1 MHPVKCIP
9 VVMQFLLLMRSLY
22 NLWIYWDIIAFGHY
36 LCISDNKHISVSK
49 ASVSRCIHKVTNA
62 LCEKK
67 NDFIKFPNTEALQ
80 SQIHEDFNVY
90 CGIPTVIGAI
100 DGTQILI
107 QKPTCDD
114 WYQYLNRKSK
124 TAINVGVS
132 SHL

>member
-1 MHPVKCIP
+1 
-9 VVMQFLLLMRSLY
+9 MRSLY
-22 NLWIYWDIIAFGHY
+22 NLQIYWDIIAFGFLFLGDHY
-36 LCISDNKHISVSK
+36 LCILDNKHISVSK

-100 DGTQILI
+100 DGTQIFI

-132 SHL
+132 SHF